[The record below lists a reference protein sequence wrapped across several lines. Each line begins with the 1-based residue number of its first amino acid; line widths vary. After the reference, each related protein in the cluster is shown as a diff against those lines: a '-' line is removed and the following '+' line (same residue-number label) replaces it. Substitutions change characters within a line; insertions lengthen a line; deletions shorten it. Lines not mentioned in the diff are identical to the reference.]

1 MFTPRLVALAALAAG
16 ASAGCDV
23 CSDELFARTKGQKCG
38 PFEREASDKWADW
51 STLAPDV
58 RCLEDVCCAL
68 HEDDCCEPAPGPIAG
83 LVIGAVVLAAFVGGT
98 CLRLCGLA
106 GATKDGSRRGV
117 ACVGR
122 RNAGPN
128 PSHVGL
134 LAFACCVAYVVALL
148 PLRHWMGFKLV
159 VEMEAPLGRWESRA
173 RYDLW
178 HGAVTT
184 KNDYL
189 GNTKDK
195 EAVLADPEDCDDGDE
210 LCESVVD
217 ANNAAQSSV
226 MVALVLAAV
235 ACLAI
240 AGWKFCCVGV
250 DGEPNF
256 AACDK
261 HANAFTVASAL
272 LAVSGAVGVAGATN
286 YKYAMKDALLDLAD
300 HQKSLKSGP
309 VGMSSEPCRAGCAL
323 SIVAGAFGLIVG
335 VLGVVLHVYG
345 IVVEAG
351 PAGAESPVGPITLGG
366 VKIDLDQED
375 VCSPRRVD
383 LVYAPLAAWYNATGR
398 AALRAK
404 HGPLPATAD
413 AFYQWPTRNTVVMA
427 FLDDQGVPPA
437 F

>member
-1 MFTPRLVALAALAAG
+1 MFTHRLVALAALAAG

-23 CSDELFARTKGQKCG
+23 CSEELFERTRGQGCG
-38 PFEREASDKWADW
+38 PFEREARGKWADW
-51 STLAPDV
+51 TTLAPDV
-58 RCLEDVCCAL
+58 SCLEDVCCAL
-68 HEDDCCEPAPGPIAG
+68 HEDDCCEPAAGPIAG
-83 LVIGAVVLAAFVGGT
+83 LVIGAVVLVAFVGGG

-106 GATKDGSRRGV
+106 GATKDGSRRGF

-134 LAFACCVAYVVALL
+134 LAFACCVAYLVALL
-148 PLRHWMGFKLV
+148 PLRHWMSYKLV
-159 VEMEAPLGRWESRA
+159 VDTYLVGRWESRA
-173 RYDLW
+173 RFDLW

-189 GNTKDK
+189 GGSKDK
-195 EAVLADPEDCDDGDE
+195 EAILADPKDCDDGDQF
-210 LCESVVD
+210 CEDLVE
-217 ANNAAQSSV
+217 ANVAAQSLV
-226 MVALVLAAV
+226 MVALVLSLV

-240 AGWKFCCVGV
+240 VGWKFCCVGV

-261 HANAFTVASAL
+261 NANAFAVASAL

-300 HQKSLKSGP
+300 ASRKSGP
-309 VGMSSEPCRAGCAL
+309 VGISSEPCRAGCAL
-323 SIVAGAFGLIVG
+323 SIVAGAFGIIVG

-345 IVVEAG
+345 IVVEAR

-366 VKIDLDQED
+366 VKIDLEQED

-404 HGPLPATAD
+404 HGPLPAAAD
-413 AFYQWPTRNTVVMA
+413 AFYQWPTRNAVVMA

>member
-1 MFTPRLVALAALAAG
+1 MFTRRLVALAALAAG

-23 CSDELFARTKGQKCG
+23 CSKELYDGRCG
-38 PFEREASDKWADW
+38 PFEREARGRWADW
-51 STLAPDV
+51 TTLAPDV
-58 RCLEDVCCAL
+58 SCLEDVCCAL
-68 HEDDCCEPAPGPIAG
+68 HEDDCCEPAAGPIAG
-83 LVIGAVVLAAFVGGT
+83 LVIGAVVLVAFVGGG

-106 GATKDGSRRGV
+106 GATKDGSRRGF

-134 LAFACCVAYVVALL
+134 LAFACGVAYLVALM
-148 PLRHWMGFKLV
+148 PLRHWMSYKLV
-159 VEMEAPLGRWESRA
+159 VDTYLVGRWESRA
-173 RYDLW
+173 RFDLW

-189 GNTKDK
+189 GGSKDK
-195 EAVLADPEDCDDGDE
+195 EAILADPKDCDDGDQF
-210 LCESVVD
+210 CEDLVE
-217 ANNAAQSSV
+217 ANIAAQSLV
-226 MVALVLAAV
+226 MAALVLASV

-240 AGWKFCCVGV
+240 VGWKFCCVGV

-261 HANAFTVASAL
+261 NANAFAVASAL
-272 LAVSGAVGVAGATN
+272 LAVSGAAGVAGAAN
-286 YKYAMKDALLDLAD
+286 YKFAMKDALLDLAD
-300 HQKSLKSGP
+300 ASRKSGP
-309 VGMSSEPCRAGCAL
+309 VRISSEPCRAGCAL
-323 SIVAGAFGLIVG
+323 SIVAGSFGIIVG

-345 IVVEAG
+345 IVVEAR

-366 VKIDLDQED
+366 VKIDLEKED

-413 AFYQWPTRNTVVMA
+413 AFYQWPTRNAVVMA

>member
-1 MFTPRLVALAALAAG
+1 MPTRRLVALALAAG

-23 CSDELFARTKGQKCG
+23 CSEELFERTRGQGCG
-38 PFEREASDKWADW
+38 PFEREARGKWADW
-51 STLAPDV
+51 TTLAPDV
-58 RCLEDVCCAL
+58 SCLEDVCCAL
-68 HEDDCCEPAPGPIAG
+68 HEDDCCEPAAGPIAG
-83 LVIGAVVLAAFVGGT
+83 LVIGAVVLVAFVGGG

-106 GATKDGSRRGV
+106 GATKDGSRRGF

-134 LAFACCVAYVVALL
+134 LAFACCVAYLVALM
-148 PLRHWMGFKLV
+148 PLRHWMSYKLV
-159 VEMEAPLGRWESRA
+159 VEMNLVGRWESRA
-173 RYDLW
+173 RFDLW

-189 GNTKDK
+189 GGSKDK
-195 EAVLADPEDCDDGDE
+195 EAILADPKDCNDGDQFCKSLVE
-210 LCESVVD
+210 
-217 ANNAAQSSV
+217 ANNAAQSLV
-226 MVALVLAAV
+226 MVALVLSLV

-240 AGWKFCCVGV
+240 VGWKFCCVGV

-261 HANAFTVASAL
+261 NANAFAVASAL

-286 YKYAMKDALLDLAD
+286 YKFAMKDAFLDLAD
-300 HQKSLKSGP
+300 SGP
-309 VGMSSEPCRAGCAL
+309 VGISSEPCRAGCAL
-323 SIVAGAFGLIVG
+323 SIVAGSFGIIVG

-345 IVVEAG
+345 IIVEAR

-366 VKIDLDQED
+366 VKIDLEQED

-413 AFYQWPTRNTVVMA
+413 AFYQWPARNAVVMA
-427 FLDDQGVPPA
+427 FLDDNGVPPA

>member
-1 MFTPRLVALAALAAG
+1 MTRHLLALVALAVG
-16 ASAGCDV
+16 APSHDCDV
-23 CSDELFARTKGQKCG
+23 CSKKLFDGKCG
-38 PFEREASDKWADW
+38 GLSQEAKGKWDDW
-51 STLAPDV
+51 MVEGAEILGCIA
-58 RCLEDVCCAL
+58 EDVCCAL

-83 LVIGAVVLAAFVGGT
+83 LVIGAVVLAAFVGGA

-148 PLRHWMGFKLV
+148 PLRHWMGYKLV

-195 EAVLADPEDCDDGDE
+195 QAVLADPEDCDDGNE

-351 PAGAESPVGPITLGG
+351 PAGAEGPVGPITLGG
-366 VKIDLDQED
+366 VKIDLEQED

-413 AFYQWPTRNTVVMA
+413 AFYQWPTRNAVVMA

>member
-1 MFTPRLVALAALAAG
+1 MFTHRLVALAALAAG

-23 CSDELFARTKGQKCG
+23 CSEELFERTKGQECG
-38 PFEREASDKWADW
+38 PFEREARGKWADW
-51 STLAPDV
+51 TTLAPDV
-58 RCLEDVCCAL
+58 SCLEDVCCAL
-68 HEDDCCEPAPGPIAG
+68 HEDDCCEPAAGPIAG
-83 LVIGAVVLAAFVGGT
+83 LVIGAVVLVAFVVGG

-106 GATKDGSRRGV
+106 GATKDGSRRGF

-134 LAFACCVAYVVALL
+134 LAFACCVAYLVALM
-148 PLRHWMGFKLV
+148 PLRHWMSYKLV
-159 VEMEAPLGRWESRA
+159 VEMNLVGRWESRA
-173 RYDLW
+173 RFDLW

-184 KNDYL
+184 KNEYL
-189 GNTKDK
+189 GDSKDK
-195 EAVLADPEDCDDGDE
+195 EAILADPKDCNDGDQFCKSLVE
-210 LCESVVD
+210 
-217 ANNAAQSSV
+217 ANNAAQSLV
-226 MVALVLAAV
+226 MVALVLSLV

-240 AGWKFCCVGV
+240 VGWKFCCVGV

-261 HANAFTVASAL
+261 NANAFAVASAL

-286 YKYAMKDALLDLAD
+286 YKFAMKDAFLDLAEE
-300 HQKSLKSGP
+300 SRKSGP
-309 VGMSSEPCRAGCAL
+309 VGISSEPCRAGCAL
-323 SIVAGAFGLIVG
+323 SIVAGAFGIIVG

-345 IVVEAG
+345 IIVEAR

-366 VKIDLDQED
+366 VKIDLEQED

-404 HGPLPATAD
+404 HGPLPAAAD
-413 AFYQWPTRNTVVMA
+413 AFYQWPTRNAVVMA

>member
-1 MFTPRLVALAALAAG
+1 MFTHRLVALAALAAG

-23 CSDELFARTKGQKCG
+23 CSEELFERTKGQECG
-38 PFEREASDKWADW
+38 PFEREARGKWADW
-51 STLAPDV
+51 TTLAPDV
-58 RCLEDVCCAL
+58 SCLEDVCCAL
-68 HEDDCCEPAPGPIAG
+68 HEDDCCEPAAGPIAG
-83 LVIGAVVLAAFVGGT
+83 LVIGAVVLVAFVGGG

-106 GATKDGSRRGV
+106 GATKDGSRRGF

-134 LAFACCVAYVVALL
+134 LAFACCVAYLVALL
-148 PLRHWMGFKLV
+148 PLRHWMSYKLV
-159 VEMEAPLGRWESRA
+159 VDTYLVGRWESRA
-173 RYDLW
+173 RFDLW

-189 GNTKDK
+189 GGSKDK
-195 EAVLADPEDCDDGDE
+195 EAILADPKDCDDGDQF
-210 LCESVVD
+210 CEDLVE
-217 ANNAAQSSV
+217 ANVAAQSLV
-226 MVALVLAAV
+226 MAALVLASV

-240 AGWKFCCVGV
+240 VGWKFCCVGV

-261 HANAFTVASAL
+261 NANAFAVASAL

-300 HQKSLKSGP
+300 ESRKSGP
-309 VGMSSEPCRAGCAL
+309 VGISSEPCRAGCAL
-323 SIVAGAFGLIVG
+323 SIVAGSFGIIVG

-345 IVVEAG
+345 IVVEAR

-366 VKIDLDQED
+366 VKIDLGQED

-383 LVYAPLAAWYNATGR
+383 LVYAPLAAWYNATG
-398 AALRAK
+398 LRAK

-413 AFYQWPTRNTVVMA
+413 AFYQWPTRNAVVMA

>member
-1 MFTPRLVALAALAAG
+1 MFTRRLVALAALAAG

-23 CSDELFARTKGQKCG
+23 CSKELYDGRCG
-38 PFEREASDKWADW
+38 PFEREARGRWADW
-51 STLAPDV
+51 TTLAPDV
-58 RCLEDVCCAL
+58 SCLEDVCCAL
-68 HEDDCCEPAPGPIAG
+68 HEDDCCEPAAGPIAG
-83 LVIGAVVLAAFVGGT
+83 LVIGAVVLVAFVGGG

-106 GATKDGSRRGV
+106 GATKDGSRRGF

-134 LAFACCVAYVVALL
+134 LAFACCVAYVVALM
-148 PLRHWMGFKLV
+148 PLRHWMGYKLV
-159 VEMEAPLGRWESRA
+159 VEMEALGRWESRA

-178 HGAVTT
+178 HRAVTT

-195 EAVLADPEDCDDGDE
+195 EAVLADPEDCPDGNQ
-210 LCESVVD
+210 LCEDFVD

-261 HANAFTVASAL
+261 HANAFAVASAL

-286 YKYAMKDALLDLAD
+286 YKFAMKDAFLDLAD
-300 HQKSLKSGP
+300 ASRESGP
-309 VGMSSEPCRAGCAL
+309 VGIGSEPCRAGCAL
-323 SIVAGAFGLIVG
+323 SIVAGAFGIIVG

-345 IVVEAG
+345 VVVEAR

-366 VKIDLDQED
+366 VKIDLEQED

-413 AFYQWPTRNTVVMA
+413 AFYQWPTRNAVAMA

>member
-1 MFTPRLVALAALAAG
+1 MFTHRLVALAALAAG

-23 CSDELFARTKGQKCG
+23 CSEELFERTKGQECG
-38 PFEREASDKWADW
+38 PFEREARGKWADW
-51 STLAPDV
+51 TTLAPDV
-58 RCLEDVCCAL
+58 SCLEDVCCAL
-68 HEDDCCEPAPGPIAG
+68 HEDDCCEPAAGPIAG
-83 LVIGAVVLAAFVGGT
+83 LVIGAVVLVAFVGGG

-106 GATKDGSRRGV
+106 GATKDGSRRGF

-134 LAFACCVAYVVALL
+134 LAFACCVAYLVALM
-148 PLRHWMGFKLV
+148 PLRHWMSYKLV
-159 VEMEAPLGRWESRA
+159 VEMNLVGRWESRA
-173 RYDLW
+173 RFDLW

-184 KNDYL
+184 KNEYL
-189 GNTKDK
+189 GDSKDK
-195 EAVLADPEDCDDGDE
+195 EAILADPKDCNDGDQFCKSLVE
-210 LCESVVD
+210 
-217 ANNAAQSSV
+217 ANNAAQSLV
-226 MVALVLAAV
+226 MVALVLSLV

-240 AGWKFCCVGV
+240 VGWKFCCVGV

-261 HANAFTVASAL
+261 NANAFAVASAL

-286 YKYAMKDALLDLAD
+286 YKFAMKDAFLDLAGTL
-300 HQKSLKSGP
+300 Q
-309 VGMSSEPCRAGCAL
+309 SSEPCRAGCAL
-323 SIVAGAFGLIVG
+323 SIVAGAFGIIVG

-345 IVVEAG
+345 IIVEAR

-366 VKIDLDQED
+366 VKIDLEQED

-404 HGPLPATAD
+404 HGPLPAAAD
-413 AFYQWPTRNTVVMA
+413 AFYQWPTRNAVVMA

>member
-1 MFTPRLVALAALAAG
+1 MFTHRLVALAALAAG

-23 CSDELFARTKGQKCG
+23 CSDELFARTKGQECG
-38 PFEREASDKWADW
+38 PFEREARGKWADW
-51 STLAPDV
+51 TTLAPDV
-58 RCLEDVCCAL
+58 SCLEDVCCAP
-68 HEDDCCEPAPGPIAG
+68 HEDDCCEPAAGPIAG
-83 LVIGAVVLAAFVGGT
+83 LVIGAVVLVAFVGGG

-148 PLRHWMGFKLV
+148 PLRHWMGYKLV

-195 EAVLADPEDCDDGDE
+195 EAVLADPEDCPDGNQ

-300 HQKSLKSGP
+300 EWRKQGP
-309 VGMSSEPCRAGCAL
+309 VGLSSEPCRAGCAL

-345 IVVEAG
+345 IIVEAR

>member
-1 MFTPRLVALAALAAG
+1 MFTHRLVALAALAAG

-23 CSDELFARTKGQKCG
+23 CSEELFERTKGQECG
-38 PFEREASDKWADW
+38 PFEREARGKWADW
-51 STLAPDV
+51 TTLAPDV
-58 RCLEDVCCAL
+58 SCLEDVCCAL
-68 HEDDCCEPAPGPIAG
+68 HEDDCCEPAAGPIAG
-83 LVIGAVVLAAFVGGT
+83 LVIGAVVLVAFVVGG

-106 GATKDGSRRGV
+106 GATKDGSRRGF

-134 LAFACCVAYVVALL
+134 LAFACCVAYLVALM
-148 PLRHWMGFKLV
+148 PLRHWMSYKLV
-159 VEMEAPLGRWESRA
+159 VEMNLVGRWESRA
-173 RYDLW
+173 RFDLW

-184 KNDYL
+184 KNEYL
-189 GNTKDK
+189 GDSKDK
-195 EAVLADPEDCDDGDE
+195 EAILADPKDCNDGDQFCKSLVE
-210 LCESVVD
+210 
-217 ANNAAQSSV
+217 ANNAAQSLV
-226 MVALVLAAV
+226 MVALVLSLV

-240 AGWKFCCVGV
+240 VGWKFCCVGV

-261 HANAFTVASAL
+261 NANAFAVASAL

-286 YKYAMKDALLDLAD
+286 YKFAMKDALLDLAD
-300 HQKSLKSGP
+300 ASRESGS
-309 VGMSSEPCRAGCAL
+309 VGLSSEPCRAGCAL
-323 SIVAGAFGLIVG
+323 SIVAGSFGIIVG

-345 IVVEAG
+345 IIVEAR

-366 VKIDLDQED
+366 VKIDLEQED

-413 AFYQWPTRNTVVMA
+413 AFYQWPTRNAVVMA

>member
-1 MFTPRLVALAALAAG
+1 MFTHRLVALAALAAG

-23 CSDELFARTKGQKCG
+23 CSEELFERTKGQECG
-38 PFEREASDKWADW
+38 PFEREARGKWADW
-51 STLAPDV
+51 TTLAPDV
-58 RCLEDVCCAL
+58 SCLEDVCCAL
-68 HEDDCCEPAPGPIAG
+68 HEDDCCEPAAGPIAG
-83 LVIGAVVLAAFVGGT
+83 LVIGAVVLVAFVVGG

-106 GATKDGSRRGV
+106 GATKDGSRRGF

-134 LAFACCVAYVVALL
+134 LAFACCVAYLVALM
-148 PLRHWMGFKLV
+148 PLRHWMSYKLV
-159 VEMEAPLGRWESRA
+159 VEMNLVGRWESRA
-173 RYDLW
+173 RFDLW

-184 KNDYL
+184 KNEYL
-189 GNTKDK
+189 GDSKDK
-195 EAVLADPEDCDDGDE
+195 EAILADPKDCNDGDQFCKSLVE
-210 LCESVVD
+210 
-217 ANNAAQSSV
+217 ANNAAQSLV
-226 MVALVLAAV
+226 MVALVLSLV

-240 AGWKFCCVGV
+240 VGWKFCCVGV

-261 HANAFTVASAL
+261 NANAFAVASAL

-286 YKYAMKDALLDLAD
+286 YKFAMKDALLDLAD
-300 HQKSLKSGP
+300 ASRESGS
-309 VGMSSEPCRAGCAL
+309 VGLSSEPCRAGCAL
-323 SIVAGAFGLIVG
+323 SIVAGSFGIIVG

-345 IVVEAG
+345 IIVEAR

-366 VKIDLDQED
+366 VKIDLEQED

-398 AALRAK
+398 KLRAK

-413 AFYQWPTRNTVVMA
+413 AFYQWPTRNAVVMA